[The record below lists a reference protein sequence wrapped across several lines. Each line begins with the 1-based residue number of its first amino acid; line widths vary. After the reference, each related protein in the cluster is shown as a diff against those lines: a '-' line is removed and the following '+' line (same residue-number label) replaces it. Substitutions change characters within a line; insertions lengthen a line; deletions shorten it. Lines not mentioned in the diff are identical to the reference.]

1 MEILLR
7 FVAFVVF
14 GASEPANKW
23 YDSAL
28 CSTSDVQHDS
38 PTTEPSDAGVET
50 PDPFGARS
58 HARLSHRVVVLQT
71 TCLPV
76 APISR
81 KPIALKSLFF
91 FFLFFLFTVHLILI
105 RFACQLVICY
115 LLLTIY
121 LLYTC
126 ENNFY

>member
-91 FFLFFLFTVHLILI
+91 FFFVFFVYGAFNPHTFRVST
-105 RFACQLVICY
+105 CY
-115 LLLTIY
+115 LLFTTDDLLIIY
-121 LLYTC
+121 L
-126 ENNFY
+126 